1 MKKNDKV
8 VNKMYYVPDGT
19 DKCGFYECTRCQARF
34 LDVRIVPKM
43 VCPECGE
50 EPDME
55 IGPGEP
61 MPEAEENA
69 VLQKILEGE
78 DVERYDRLL
87 SLAVTGGDFEWL

>member
-1 MKKNDKV
+1 MGRIDADFMNA
-8 VNKMYYVPDGT
+8 PDAGQ
-19 DKCGFYECTRCQARF
+19 DSWMRRLCR
-34 LDVRIVPKM
+34 KM

-50 EPDME
+50 APDME
-55 IGPGEP
+55 IGPDEL

-87 SLAVTGGDFEWL
+87 SLAVTGGDFEWV